1 MLRDE
6 TGEDFVDAAAARGA
20 AVKGIS
26 ELIAEQ
32 IAAGRRVDLRHRIE
46 IEDDRGEITC
56 LAVRRVLRRLL
67 ARASLRLVSG
77 RTRFIC

>member
-56 LAVRRVLRRLL
+56 VLRFGEFFDGCSP
-67 ARASLRLVSG
+67 AQVCA
-77 RTRFIC
+77 